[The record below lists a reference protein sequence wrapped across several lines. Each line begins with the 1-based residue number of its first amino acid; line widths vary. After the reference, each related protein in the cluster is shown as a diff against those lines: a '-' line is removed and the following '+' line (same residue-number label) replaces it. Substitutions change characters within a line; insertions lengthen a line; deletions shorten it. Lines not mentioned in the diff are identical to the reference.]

1 MKVKSFVLTPSALYY
16 QLPTLSPRSNPED
29 SVDSCIDITS
39 PTPSNSTN
47 SSNSRAEAEAKE
59 TDDPS
64 LAQRPNPLGC
74 SGSSEEGGVV
84 VAVDKYFSYTSPSAF
99 GHLIG

>member
-1 MKVKSFVLTPSALYY
+1 M
-16 QLPTLSPRSNPED
+16 
-29 SVDSCIDITS
+29 DSCIDITS

-47 SSNSRAEAEAKE
+47 SSNSRAEAEAKD

-84 VAVDKYFSYTSPSAF
+84 VAVDKYFY
-99 GHLIG
+99 HLTISIWPLDRVIKLPCPRPLIPTI

>member
-1 MKVKSFVLTPSALYY
+1 M
-16 QLPTLSPRSNPED
+16 
-29 SVDSCIDITS
+29 DSCIDITS

-64 LAQRPNPLGC
+64 LVQRPNPLGC

-84 VAVDKYFSYTSPSAF
+84 VAVDKYFS
-99 GHLIG
+99 HLTISIWPLDRVIKLPCPRPLIPTI